1 MMLSYTRPQPGRGG
15 SVRLSLLALFDSR
28 VLASAGC
35 SSISAGRGSN
45 TCSAVSMLSELQ
57 TRRVASVTIVS
68 SLSPSNDC
76 MHSGQNV
83 ITARG
88 SCRKCNWL

>member
-1 MMLSYTRPQPGRGG
+1 MLSYTQTHPGRGG

-28 VLASAGC
+28 VLAPAGC
-35 SSISAGRGSN
+35 SSGAAGLGSH

-57 TRRVASVTIVS
+57 TRRVASITIVS

-76 MHSGQNV
+76 MQNGQNV
-83 ITARG
+83 IIG
-88 SCRKCNWL
+88 I